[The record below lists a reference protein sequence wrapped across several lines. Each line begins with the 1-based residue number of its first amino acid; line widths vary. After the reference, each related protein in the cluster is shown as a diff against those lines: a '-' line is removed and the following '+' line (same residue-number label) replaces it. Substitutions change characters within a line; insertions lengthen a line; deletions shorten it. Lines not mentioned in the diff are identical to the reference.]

1 MPDTRERLLCF
12 EYLSRGSLKDH
23 VSVASRGLQWR
34 ARYQIIR
41 GICEG
46 VQYLHRNNIVHSE
59 LRPTKVLLDDN
70 MVPKIAYF
78 CLSRCLVEHQC
89 RAITPNRIESMGYMA
104 PEAFAGFVTFMS
116 DIYSLGIIIAEI
128 RTGCKDIEKKN
139 VLESWRTR
147 LGTSF
152 TDILLEQ
159 VRVCTEISIACIN
172 PNPERRPDMQRIIE
186 MLDETECEE
195 PAEQ

>member
-116 DIYSLGIIIAEI
+116 DIYSLGMIIAEI

-139 VLESWRTR
+139 V
-147 LGTSF
+147 
-152 TDILLEQ
+152 
-159 VRVCTEISIACIN
+159 
-172 PNPERRPDMQRIIE
+172 RIIYTT
-186 MLDETECEE
+186 LPSLLQYHILFSLGRTSIVVQSKIVSDEVKLYMFSEF
-195 PAEQ
+195 QVNSNIS

>member
-1 MPDTRERLLCF
+1 MPN
-12 EYLSRGSLKDH
+12 K
-23 VSVASRGLQWR
+23 
-34 ARYQIIR
+34 
-41 GICEG
+41 
-46 VQYLHRNNIVHSE
+46 
-59 LRPTKVLLDDN
+59 
-70 MVPKIAYF
+70 
-78 CLSRCLVEHQC
+78 
-89 RAITPNRIESMGYMA
+89 IESMGYMA
-104 PEAFAGFVTFMS
+104 PEVFAGCITFTS

-128 RTGCKDIEKKN
+128 LTGRKDIAKEN

-147 LGTSF
+147 LGTSL

-159 VRVCTEISIACIN
+159 VRVCAEISISCIN